1 MLNIAFIKL
10 HIFSVLF
17 LFSFINSF
25 AQSTN
30 VFIIDSLLN
39 ISIENLAKNNNLI
52 NLKELE
58 LQINDTPLKS
68 KIETFF
74 LDKFSDKSFFYQ
86 NNNNI
91 PIISYNLEDIIIDYE
106 QTNDNFINRKIEL
119 KINCIL
125 KSNDR
130 IILLKKDSLIY
141 NDTIPFDL
149 LEQIQSSIHQ
159 YDKGKI
165 PERKTSFFQKVLMPI
180 IYISTA
186 AITLI
191 ILFNARS

>member
-10 HIFSVLF
+10 YIFILLF
-17 LFSFINSF
+17 IFCFINTF

-30 VFIIDSLLN
+30 LVIIDSLLN
-39 ISIENLAKNNNLI
+39 ANIDNVVTNTNLKNI
-52 NLKELE
+52 KELE

-68 KIETFF
+68 KIESRF
-74 LDKFSDKSFFYQ
+74 LDKFSDKNFFYQ
-86 NNNNI
+86 SNKNI
-91 PIISYNLEDIIIDYE
+91 PVISYNLEDIIVNYE
-106 QTNDNFINRKIEL
+106 HTNDNLINRKIEL

-125 KSNDR
+125 KSNDK
-130 IILLKKDSLIY
+130 IILLKKDTLIY

-149 LEQIQSSIHQ
+149 VEQLQSSIHQ

-165 PERKTSFFQKVLMPI
+165 PERKTSFFHKILMPI
-180 IYISTA
+180 IYISSA

>member
-10 HIFSVLF
+10 YIFILLF
-17 LFSFINSF
+17 IFCFINTF

-30 VFIIDSLLN
+30 LVIIDSLLN
-39 ISIENLAKNNNLI
+39 ANIDNVVTNTNLKNI
-52 NLKELE
+52 KELE

-68 KIETFF
+68 KIESRF
-74 LDKFSDKSFFYQ
+74 LDKFSDKNFFYQ
-86 NNNNI
+86 SNKNI
-91 PIISYNLEDIIIDYE
+91 PVISYNLEDIIVNYE
-106 QTNDNFINRKIEL
+106 HTNDNLINRKIEL

-125 KSNDR
+125 KSNDK
-130 IILLKKDSLIY
+130 IILLKKDTLIY

-149 LEQIQSSIHQ
+149 VEQIQSSIHQ

-165 PERKTSFFQKVLMPI
+165 PERKTSFFHKILMPI
-180 IYISTA
+180 IYISSA

>member
-10 HIFSVLF
+10 YIFILLF
-17 LFSFINSF
+17 IFCFINTF

-30 VFIIDSLLN
+30 LVIIDSLLN
-39 ISIENLAKNNNLI
+39 ANIDNVVTNTNLKNI
-52 NLKELE
+52 KELE

-68 KIETFF
+68 KIESRF
-74 LDKFSDKSFFYQ
+74 LDKFSDKNFFYQ
-86 NNNNI
+86 SNKNI
-91 PIISYNLEDIIIDYE
+91 PVISYNLEDIIVNYE
-106 QTNDNFINRKIEL
+106 HTNDNLINRKIEL

-125 KSNDR
+125 KSNDK
-130 IILLKKDSLIY
+130 IILLKKDTLIY

-149 LEQIQSSIHQ
+149 VEQLQSSIHQ

-165 PERKTSFFQKVLMPI
+165 PERKTSFIQKILMPI
-180 IYISTA
+180 IYISSA